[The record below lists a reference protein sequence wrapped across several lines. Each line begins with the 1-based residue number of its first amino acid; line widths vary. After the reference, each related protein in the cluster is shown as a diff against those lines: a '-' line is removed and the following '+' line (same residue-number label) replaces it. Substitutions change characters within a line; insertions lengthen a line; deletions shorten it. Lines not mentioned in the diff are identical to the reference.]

1 MNSLIP
7 DAMAQS
13 APAGGPAGAVA
24 GGMPLLL
31 ILGMF
36 VVMYFMLIRPQQKK
50 QKEHQAMLSKL
61 AAGDEVITAGGVLGR
76 IVEVGDQFLTVEIA
90 QDVRVKVQRFQVTTI
105 VPKGTLKG
113 A

>member
-50 QKEHQAMLSKL
+50 QKEHQAMLGKL